1 MEAPHSLPLPVPY
14 RGRPVHAF
22 ANRHKGDGGSKKKWQ
37 KRLKFFFASFAYIGS
52 FAFIG
57 SIASPCSCMSGR
69 AVQPR
74 GGLD

>member
-1 MEAPHSLPLPVPY
+1 MAKEA
-14 RGRPVHAF
+14 
-22 ANRHKGDGGSKKKWQ
+22 
-37 KRLKFFFASFAYIGS
+37 KFLFASFAYIGS

-57 SIASPCSCMSGR
+57 SIASPCSWMSGR